1 MNSRRDISFWVGIR
15 SSGECSTVGSL
26 GGWPS
31 SIPVSSSASRVF
43 ERESLSWLGSNVE
56 ASWAEGGSMSAMA
69 VKSLR
74 VAYRGGALRRSQIE
88 MLFT

>member
-31 SIPVSSSASRVF
+31 SIPMSIAASSVF
-43 ERESLSWLGSNVE
+43 SRESLSWLGSKVE
-56 ASWAEGGSMSAMA
+56 ASWAEGRPVSAMA

-74 VAYRGGALRRSQIE
+74 VAYVGGSLQIE